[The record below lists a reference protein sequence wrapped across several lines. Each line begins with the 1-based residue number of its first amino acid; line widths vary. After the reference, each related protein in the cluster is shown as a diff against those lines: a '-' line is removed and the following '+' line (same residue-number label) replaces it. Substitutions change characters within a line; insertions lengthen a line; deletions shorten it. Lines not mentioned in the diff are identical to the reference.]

1 MLVPVGVPERLGDRM
16 RRENDARAAWRR
28 ALCGA
33 IFVVAILFGLWP
45 RVGQAADPPIK
56 LNIIMAGNSLNNF
69 PVLLARRQG
78 FYKEAGLDVHLV
90 NVNGGALA
98 ITAVMNGN
106 ADLLNAVFDHTI
118 DMQAKKKPMQ
128 AIFQIAGVPGAAL
141 VVSPRFSDKVKSVKD
156 LAGLTVGASAPGAS
170 SDFLVKFLLTKAG
183 VDVTKV
189 PVVGVGIGA
198 SSVAALEQG
207 TVAAAAVYDPA
218 VSELLARH
226 PDLRILSDNRDPA
239 VAQAVF
245 GGHYPG
251 TAAYGMTSWI
261 AAHREECRRY
271 AVAMVLTLHWLQSHT
286 AEEIVAAAKED
297 YPGFDAVVFLNAIKH
312 TMPGWMGSG
321 IIEPQGAAA
330 ALAVLRQF
338 LPEVANATIDLD
350 ATYDNSF
357 VREAYA
363 TLKLPMPQ

>member
-1 MLVPVGVPERLGDRM
+1 MK
-16 RRENDARAAWRR
+16 R
-28 ALCGA
+28 ALILLGVA
-33 IFVVAILFGLWP
+33 LAILRPVASRAGEGLMP
-45 RVGQAADPPIK
+45 

-69 PVLLARRQG
+69 PVLLARREG
-78 FYKEAGLDVHLV
+78 FYKQAGLDVQIV

-128 AIFQIAGVPGAAL
+128 AIFQIARVPGAAL
-141 VVSPRFSDKVKSVKD
+141 AVSPRFADKVKTIKD

-189 PVVGVGIGA
+189 PVVGVGIGP

-207 TVAAAAVYDPA
+207 TVAAAAIYDPA
-218 VSELLARH
+218 VSQMLARH

-239 VAQAVF
+239 VARAVF
-245 GGHYPG
+245 GGDYPG

-261 AAHREECRRY
+261 AAHPEQCRRY
-271 AVAMVLTLHWLQSHT
+271 AVAMVLALHWLQSHS
-286 AEEIVAAAKED
+286 AEEIMALAKED
-297 YPGFDAVVFLNAIKH
+297 YPGFDPVVFLEAIKH
-312 TMPGWMGSG
+312 TMPGWTGSG
-321 IIEPQGAAA
+321 MIDPNGAVA
-330 ALAVLRQF
+330 ALGVLRQF
-338 LPEVANATIDLD
+338 LPEVAAATIDLD
-350 ATYDNSF
+350 ATYDNDF
-357 VREAYA
+357 VKQAYA
-363 TLKLPMPQ
+363 TLQFPIPQ

>member
-1 MLVPVGVPERLGDRM
+1 MKQALILLAVAFAILRPQPG
-16 RRENDARAAWRR
+16 RAADT
-28 ALCGA
+28 
-33 IFVVAILFGLWP
+33 P
-45 RVGQAADPPIK
+45 MP

-78 FYKEAGLDVHLV
+78 FYKQAGLDVQIV

-128 AIFQIAGVPGAAL
+128 AIFQIARVPGAAL
-141 VVSPRFSDKVKSVKD
+141 AVSPRFADKVKTVKD

-189 PVVGVGIGA
+189 PVVGVGIGP

-207 TVAAAAVYDPA
+207 TVAAAAIYDPA
-218 VSELLARH
+218 VSQLMARH

-239 VAQAVF
+239 VARAVF
-245 GGHYPG
+245 GGDYPG

-261 AAHREECRRY
+261 AAHPEQCRRY
-271 AVAMVLTLHWLQSHT
+271 AVAMVLTLHWLQTHT
-286 AEEIVAAAKED
+286 AEEIMTLAKED
-297 YPGFDAVVFLNAIKH
+297 YPGFDPAVFLEAIKH
-312 TMPGWMGSG
+312 TMPGWTGSG
-321 IIEPQGAAA
+321 MIDPKGAAA
-330 ALAVLRQF
+330 ALGVLRQF
-338 LPEVANATIDLD
+338 LPEVAAATIDLD

-357 VREAYA
+357 VKQAYA
-363 TLKLPMPQ
+363 TLQFPIPQ